1 MACVAPAPCN
11 NVVSLMLL
19 SRRGLITGLV
29 SLVAAPAIVRASSLM
44 PVKAWAPYDIA
55 SGGITWV
62 DEIYDVQLAVTRGV
76 NGLIPYFTTDF
87 ETFTKAQRS

>member
-1 MACVAPAPCN
+1 
-11 NVVSLMLL
+11 
-19 SRRGLITGLV
+19 
-29 SLVAAPAIVRASSLM
+29 M